1 MPMARYKLEIEND
14 GNLGIYCSQPDL
26 WIGNI
31 LEPTSSNPVLVLEM
45 PVGIIGVRKILA
57 LFDKWKLADH
67 PHNLK
72 GRPSPRRAKCRF
84 GTLKWKR
91 AFRAGWK

>member
-1 MPMARYKLEIEND
+1 MARYKLEIESD

-31 LEPTSSNPVLVLEM
+31 LEPDSLNPALVLEM
-45 PVGIIGVRKILA
+45 PVGILGVRKILD
-57 LFDKWKLADH
+57 LFEKWKLSDH
-67 PHNLK
+67 STSLK
-72 GRPSPRRAKCRF
+72 EKRSPRKSKCRW

-91 AFRAGWK
+91 AFRAGM

>member
-1 MPMARYKLEIEND
+1 MARYKLEIESD

-31 LEPTSSNPVLVLEM
+31 LEPESSNPAMVLEM
-45 PVGIIGVRKILA
+45 PVGILGVRKILD
-57 LFDKWKLADH
+57 LFETWKLSDHAD
-67 PHNLK
+67 NLK
-72 GRPSPRRAKCRF
+72 VKPSPRRAKCRW

-91 AFRAGWK
+91 AFRAGK